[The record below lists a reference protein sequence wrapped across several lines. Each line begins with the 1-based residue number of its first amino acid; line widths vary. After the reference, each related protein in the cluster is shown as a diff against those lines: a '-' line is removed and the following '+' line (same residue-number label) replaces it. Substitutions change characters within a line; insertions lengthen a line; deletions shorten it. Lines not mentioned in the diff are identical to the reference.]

1 MPKIV
6 IQVPVDKELLKS
18 LDNLS
23 KKRRKARADI
33 IRQACHQ
40 LLERVKQEELDELYQ
55 QGYEKIPEYT
65 GIGESQMTM
74 VGKIIPEEKW

>member
-6 IQVPVDKELLKS
+6 IQVPVDKELLES

-23 KKRRKARADI
+23 KRQRKARADI

-40 LLERVKQEELDELYQ
+40 LLERLKQEELDELYRR
-55 QGYEKIPEYT
+55 GYQKVPEDVE
-65 GIGESQMTM
+65 IGEAQIRM
-74 VGKIIPEEKW
+74 VGKIIPREKW